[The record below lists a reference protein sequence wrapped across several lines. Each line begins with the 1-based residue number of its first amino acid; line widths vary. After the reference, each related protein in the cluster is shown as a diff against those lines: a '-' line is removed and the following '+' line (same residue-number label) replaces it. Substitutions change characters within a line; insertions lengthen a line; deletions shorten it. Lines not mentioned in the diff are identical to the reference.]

1 MGSGRER
8 LEPKIMKIL
17 KKILF
22 PILLILYVCVFFVF
36 ITSRSDVLGKVRSF
50 VVITGSMEPTVGVGS
65 LVFTKPQGEYAQ
77 NDIVAFEKDG
87 RTITHR
93 IVKVSKNNNVTN
105 YSTKGDA
112 NNAPD
117 TLEVTSKDIVGK
129 SIFIIPYIGSAV
141 TTLRTIPGF
150 IVFIVIPALIFIAFE
165 FKTIKDEI
173 VKETEKR
180 LKG

>member
-1 MGSGRER
+1 MNT
-8 LEPKIMKIL
+8 I

-22 PILLILYVCVFFVF
+22 SVLLVLYAMVFFVF
-36 ITSRSDVLGKVRSF
+36 ITSRSGFISNIRSF
-50 VVITGSMEPTVGVGS
+50 VVVTGSMEPNMPVGT
-65 LVFTKPQGEYAQ
+65 LVFTKPQPSYTE

-93 IVKVSKNNNVTN
+93 IVKVIKSKSGTS

-117 TLEVTSKDIVGK
+117 TMETTSKSIYGK
-129 SIFIIPYIGSAV
+129 SIFPVPYVGSAV
-141 TTLRTIPGF
+141 TTLRTVPGF
-150 IVFIVIPALIFIAFE
+150 IVFILIPALIFIAFE
-165 FKTIKDEI
+165 FKNIKEEI

-180 LKG
+180 FQHKDAETSSA